1 MTYQSEDAGRSDR
14 ARDPFAD
21 VDFSGNE
28 RPTEDRFASRREADP
43 SAEFDGARGREP
55 DPDRDLWGQESAFEQ
70 RPIEVINSDD
80 ERDERAF
87 DGFSSGDSSDGADEQ
102 TLGEA
107 AEADAHD
114 SKPAA
119 SPKKNKPNVGILVG
133 AGVAGLMVLGGAGW
147 MGMNMLGLWP
157 STQATAPA
165 IAPMQEESSMVFSG
179 LETPSSTGVLS
190 EPAAPASPSALDAT
204 STMAEV
210 DALVAQTAATATAT
224 AATATAATAT
234 AAAAAATAATA
245 AAAAATAAT
254 AARPQPTPVARPAQA
269 ATPTPAPVRTA
280 TAAAPARPAARAAP
294 RPPRTAS
301 RAVARVTPPA
311 PRESVRDNTVH
322 VVAVYPQ
329 SGRMAKAWIRNQDGH
344 LTVVR
349 EGDIYHGVQ
358 IRSVQAERM
367 EVETSD
373 GRLWGPNRVAVGARS

>member
-1 MTYQSEDAGRSDR
+1 MTYQSEDADRSDR

-28 RPTEDRFASRREADP
+28 RPTEERSASRREADP
-43 SAEFDGARGREP
+43 SAEFGGARGREP
-55 DPDRDLWGQESAFEQ
+55 DRDRDLWGQESAFEQ

-107 AEADAHD
+107 AEADTHD

-165 IAPMQEESSMVFSG
+165 IAPMQEEFSMVFSG

-210 DALVAQTAATATAT
+210 DALVAQTAATATA
-224 AATATAATAT
+224 AT
-234 AAAAAATAATA
+234 ATAATA
-245 AAAAATAAT
+245 AAAAAAT

-269 ATPTPAPVRTA
+269 A